1 MMEEEAKDLVI
12 SIEVA
17 YKAAEKQNVILLK
30 VTNGTTACG
39 AIKLSNI

>member
-1 MMEEEAKDLVI
+1 MEEEAKDLVI

-30 VTNGTTACG
+30 VTNGTTSYG

>member
-1 MMEEEAKDLVI
+1 MEVEAKDLVI

-17 YKAAEKQNVILLK
+17 YKAAEKQNAILLK
-30 VTNGTTACG
+30 VTFGTTTCG